1 MTSKMFRQQ
10 AMLSGNAIIQIPRN
24 LRQFGYNTEK
34 SEGLRR
40 TALIRANEIV
50 GKESVLFN
58 LSSLIVLNDK
68 TKHSELFR
76 KDLDFFIKKLKG
88 GSALGTGENK

>member
-1 MTSKMFRQQ
+1 MTNKMFRQQ
-10 AMLSGNAIIQIPRN
+10 ALMNGNAIIQIPRN
-24 LRQFGYNTEK
+24 LRQFGYNTDK

-68 TKHSELFR
+68 NKHSEIF
-76 KDLDFFIKKLKG
+76 KNDLNFFIKNLKG
-88 GSALGTGENK
+88 GSALGMGDKQ

>member
-1 MTSKMFRQQ
+1 MNKMIRRQ
-10 AMLSGNAIIQIPRN
+10 AILNGNAIIQIPRN

-34 SEGLRR
+34 SDCLRR
-40 TALIRANEIV
+40 TALIRANQIV

-68 TKHSELFR
+68 NKHSELFK
-76 KDLDFFIKKLKG
+76 KDLDFFIKNLKG
-88 GSALGTGENK
+88 GSAHLGGEKK